1 MIKNFDEFISESAVV
16 GKGNYFLYIK
26 PVNKNNIEKLL
37 ERNFPGNVSVKY
49 IRMKGMMVPNSIIIS
64 NIIDKNH
71 AEFFVETISEEMD
84 IEKYTIFTTRDE
96 DTLIR
101 LLIDIE

>member
-16 GKGNYFLYIK
+16 GTGNYFLYIK

-37 ERNFPGNVSVKY
+37 KINFPGNVSVKY
-49 IRMKGMMVPNSIIIS
+49 IRMERMMVPNSIIIS

-71 AEFFVETISEEMD
+71 AEFLVETISEQMD

-101 LLIDIE
+101 LVIDIE